1 MAEVS
6 QGGGGGGHKKDGKV
20 RSKKSSTKIDMTP
33 MVDLAFLLL
42 TFFML
47 TTTFNK
53 PQTMEIKLPEK
64 PKAEDKQPLVN
75 EKKVLTI
82 MLAAENKIY
91 WYTGITDPKVEL
103 TDYSNQGI
111 RKVLVEKN
119 AEIKDM
125 IVLVKPLDESKYRNV
140 IDLIDEMNISN
151 VTRFSFADITS
162 GDKEL

>member
-1 MAEVS
+1 
-6 QGGGGGGHKKDGKV
+6 
-20 RSKKSSTKIDMTP
+20 
-33 MVDLAFLLL
+33 
-42 TFFML
+42 
-47 TTTFNK
+47 
-53 PQTMEIKLPEK
+53 MEIKLPEK
-64 PKAEDKQPLVN
+64 PKVEDKQPLVN

-91 WYTGITDPKVEL
+91 WYTGITDPKVER
-103 TDYSNQGI
+103 TDFSHQGI

-151 VTRFSFADITS
+151 VTRFSFADITNT
-162 GDKEL
+162 DKELIKDSGL